1 MASKGTALLGIL
13 AAIGLVGCP
22 KQETENPHAAPSAA
36 PGIAVKSG
44 STCQSAAESMKN
56 AKPHRSA
63 DPPYADCAYGV
74 FAHCGGGKGERGGLC
89 SRSLDQ
95 AATAAARK
103 QTPDACCYVPAD

>member
-1 MASKGTALLGIL
+1 
-13 AAIGLVGCP
+13 
-22 KQETENPHAAPSAA
+22 
-36 PGIAVKSG
+36 
-44 STCQSAAESMKN
+44 MKN

-89 SRSLDQ
+89 SRSLDK